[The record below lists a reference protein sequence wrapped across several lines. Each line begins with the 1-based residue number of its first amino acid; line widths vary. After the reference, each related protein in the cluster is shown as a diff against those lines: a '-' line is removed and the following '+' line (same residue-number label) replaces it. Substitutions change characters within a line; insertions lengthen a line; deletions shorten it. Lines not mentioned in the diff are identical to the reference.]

1 MPPPTIALRPARV
14 EDAPAIAAVHVAA
27 WRATYRGLFPD
38 DVLDG
43 LSVDEFTKR
52 HAARLTNP
60 NPADARVWVAE
71 APHGPEGTRIVGFS
85 IGGSARDADLPQG
98 AGEVYAIYL
107 LPDALG
113 RGLGRDLFAH
123 SLATLRE
130 QGKRA
135 VVVWVAEANARARRF
150 YEASGLALDASA
162 PAKSVVWQGRDL
174 GVPEVR
180 LEGPLPA

>member
-1 MPPPTIALRPARV
+1 MTRPPPSTALRFARV

-38 DVLDG
+38 EVLDG
-43 LSVDEFTKR
+43 LSVDEFAKR
-52 HAARLTNP
+52 HTARITAP

-71 APHGPEGTRIVGFS
+71 TPRGIVGFS
-85 IGGSARDADLPQG
+85 IGGSARDADLPPG
-98 AGEVYAIYL
+98 SGEVYAIYL

-113 RGLGRDLFAH
+113 RGIGRDLFTK

-130 QGKRA
+130 QGKPE

-150 YEASGLALDASA
+150 YESAGLALDPTAAPKSA
-162 PAKSVVWQGRDL
+162 VWQGRDL
-174 GVPEVR
+174 GVPELR
-180 LEGPLPA
+180 LRGPIPR